1 MKNISKEDYII
12 WSDEKNAP
20 LESLDIV
27 YHYSSVVDLINSDF
41 KLGENEMFVRVTELP
56 LEWQYKIDKAIE
68 GVSCAKS
75 VFAEITSLYDYA
87 DELENNGQFEE
98 GVRMRTKLNYI
109 SEFFV
114 EKFEKDLE
122 N

>member
-27 YHYSSVVDLINSDF
+27 YHYTSVVDLMNGDF

-56 LEWQYKIDKAIE
+56 LEWQYEVGYLIKRY
-68 GVSCAKS
+68 G
-75 VFAEITSLYDYA
+75 
-87 DELENNGQFEE
+87 
-98 GVRMRTKLNYI
+98 
-109 SEFFV
+109 
-114 EKFEKDLE
+114 
-122 N
+122 

>member
-1 MKNISKEDYII
+1 MGRCKQRDTNR
-12 WSDEKNAP
+12 
-20 LESLDIV
+20 
-27 YHYSSVVDLINSDF
+27 INP
-41 KLGENEMFVRVTELP
+41 RV
-56 LEWQYKIDKAIE
+56 IDKAIE

-75 VFAEITSLYDYA
+75 VFAEISSLYDYA

-122 N
+122 S